1 MGGAASGPTRAAIF
15 WVELAHGGRR
25 LAGGT
30 IAGGPSEL
38 LAEDLTLDAVL
49 ARPGGFAEALAAPAL
64 AARPQRQLLRGHRP
78 LAPVQSQEVWA
89 AGVTYRRSR
98 EARLAESQSG
108 TDLYARVY
116 DASRPELFFKSP
128 GWRVRGPGEPIRV
141 RADSGWDVPEP
152 ELGVVLDAT
161 LTPVAY
167 VIGNDVSSR
176 SIEGE
181 NALYLPQAKIYDGAC
196 ALGPALVPVGAVDP
210 PFAIR
215 LEISRQ
221 GRPLF
226 AGETSTELMKRP
238 VEDLVAYLGRELR
251 FPHGCVL
258 LTGTGIV
265 PPDDVA
271 LRPGDLVRIQI
282 DGLGALV
289 NPVEERPGP
298 GAP

>member
-1 MGGAASGPTRAAIF
+1 MDLAMDLAIF
-15 WVELAHGGRR
+15 RVELADGRTR
-25 LAGGT
+25 LARGT
-30 IAGGPSEL
+30 IAGGPARL

-49 ARPGGFAEALAAPAL
+49 ARPGGFAELVADPAAPGDL
-64 AARPQRQLLRGHRP
+64 EGNHRDHRDGRDDLDGSRL

-89 AGVTYRRSR
+89 AGVTYLRSR
-98 EARLAESQSG
+98 QARVAESPAG
-108 TDLYARVY
+108 TDLYTRVY
-116 DASRPELFFKSP
+116 QASRPELFFKSP

-152 ELGVVLDAT
+152 ELGVVLDAA

-181 NALYLPQAKIYDGAC
+181 NALYLPQAKIYDGGC
-196 ALGPALVPVGAVDP
+196 ALGPALVPVGAVEP

-215 LEISRQ
+215 LEIARG

-226 AGETSTELMKRP
+226 AGESSTELIRRP
-238 VEDLVAYLGRELR
+238 LGDLVAYLGRELR

-265 PPDDVA
+265 PPDEVS
-271 LRPGDLVRIQI
+271 LRPGDVVRIQI
-282 DGLGALV
+282 DGLGTLV
-289 NPVEERPGP
+289 NPVE
-298 GAP
+298 

>member
-1 MGGAASGPTRAAIF
+1 MDQAIF
-15 WVELAHGGRR
+15 RVELAGGRTR
-25 LAGGT
+25 LARGT
-30 IAGGPSEL
+30 SAGGPAEL

-49 ARPGGFAEALAAPAL
+49 ARPEGFAELVAAPAVPGDL
-64 AARPQRQLLRGHRP
+64 EGNRL

-89 AGVTYRRSR
+89 AGVTYLRSR
-98 EARLAESQSG
+98 EARVAESPVG
-108 TDLYARVY
+108 TDLYTRVY
-116 DASRPELFFKSP
+116 EASRPELFFKSP

-181 NALYLPQAKIYDGAC
+181 NALYLPQAKIYDGGC
-196 ALGPALVPVGAVDP
+196 ALGPALVPVGAVEP

-215 LEISRQ
+215 LEIDRG

-226 AGETSTELMKRP
+226 GGESSTRLMKRP
-238 VEDLVAYLGRELR
+238 LEDLVAYLGRELW
-251 FPHGCVL
+251 FPYGCVL

-265 PPDDVA
+265 PPDDVS
-271 LRPGDLVRIQI
+271 LQPGDVVRIQI
-282 DGLGALV
+282 DGLGVLV
-289 NPVEERPGP
+289 NPV
-298 GAP
+298 A

>member
-1 MGGAASGPTRAAIF
+1 MHQAIF
-15 WVELAHGGRR
+15 CVALADGRTR

-30 IAGGPSEL
+30 VAGGPAAL
-38 LAEDLTLDAVL
+38 LAEDLTLDGVL
-49 ARPGGFAEALAAPAL
+49 SRPGGFAAALAAEPVPAVPGEGGPL
-64 AARPQRQLLRGHRP
+64 DGHRL

-98 EARLAESQSG
+98 QARVAESAG
-108 TDLYARVY
+108 ADVYTRVY
-116 DASRPELFFKSP
+116 NASRPELFFKSP

-181 NALYLPQAKIYDGAC
+181 NPLYLPQAKIYDGAC
-196 ALGPALVPVGAVDP
+196 AIGPALVPADAVQP
-210 PFAIR
+210 PLAIR
-215 LEISRQ
+215 LEIGRQ
-221 GRPLF
+221 GRTLF
-226 AGETSTELMKRP
+226 AGETSTELLRRRLD
-238 VEDLVAYLGRELR
+238 ELVAYLGRELR

-265 PPDDVA
+265 PPDDVT
-271 LRPGDLVRIQI
+271 LQSGDIVRIDI
-282 DGLGALV
+282 EGLGLLV
-289 NPVEERPGP
+289 NPVE
-298 GAP
+298 

>member
-1 MGGAASGPTRAAIF
+1 MHPAIF
-15 WVELAHGGRR
+15 RIELADGRAR

-30 IAGGPSEL
+30 VAGGPAAL
-38 LAEDLTLDAVL
+38 LPEELTLDAVL
-49 ARPGGFAEALAAPAL
+49 ARAGGFAEALAAPAAPGGL
-64 AARPQRQLLRGHRP
+64 DGHRL

-98 EARLAESQSG
+98 EARVAESRAS
-108 TDLYARVY
+108 TDLYVRVY
-116 DASRPELFFKSP
+116 GASRPELFFKSP
-128 GWRVRGPGEPIRV
+128 GWRVRGPGDPVRV
-141 RADSGWDVPEP
+141 RADSGWDVAEP

-167 VIGNDVSSR
+167 VIGNDMSSR

-181 NALYLPQAKIYDGAC
+181 NPLYLPQAKIYDGGC
-196 ALGPALVPVGAVDP
+196 ALGPALVPVGAARP
-210 PFAIR
+210 PFTIR
-215 LEISRQ
+215 LEISRG

-226 AGETSTELMKRP
+226 AGETSTGRMKRP
-238 VEDLVAYLGRELR
+238 LEELVSYLGRELR

-265 PPDDVA
+265 PPDDVT
-271 LRPGDLVRIQI
+271 LRPGDLVRIEI

-289 NPVEERPGP
+289 NPVG
-298 GAP
+298 